1 MPPTLLMRMRKI
13 QVLSDERPSNA
24 HMPLYHAEPG
34 VLHHLVRDGAI
45 GDVKAGDAAEARMIV
60 VNEARKRDFVTTA
73 QRFDHAPIV
82 GRRDRRAS

>member
-1 MPPTLLMRMRKI
+1 VTSGPRTPTCPG
-13 QVLSDERPSNA
+13 S
-24 HMPLYHAEPG
+24 AEPG

-45 GDVKAGDAAEARMIV
+45 GDVKAGDAAEARVIV
-60 VNEARKRDFVTTA
+60 VNEARKRDVVTTA